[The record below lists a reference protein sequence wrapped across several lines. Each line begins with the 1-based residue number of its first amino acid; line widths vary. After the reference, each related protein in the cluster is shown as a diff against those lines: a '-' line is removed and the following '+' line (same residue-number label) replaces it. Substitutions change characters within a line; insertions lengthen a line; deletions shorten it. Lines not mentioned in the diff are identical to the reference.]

1 MYTPLVPA
9 TPKRAAPN
17 ARPKTP
23 KFDPQVHGV
32 DIETDLHGENGV
44 DTFLQLIKRSPKKQA
59 IENKSLEAQLQLGPG
74 GEEQV
79 IMLQLPTQTEA
90 QSEGRSQTEETVV
103 EPRVVCRPSNILWLL
118 ANILHQALGN
128 TVSEVP
134 TEQLKSLAIN
144 THTPDTAAPPLAIN
158 KTRVTAAAATATNV
172 TTAVAS
178 KDQQPEFLKPTT
190 SLPPRQRV
198 PSKKPPTTPPRTE
211 RKESTSMKTPA
222 KNNMPTTPPRTSIA
236 KYSSPRH
243 TMVKATGKTQC
254 ERGMNPAPTTPSQSP
269 RTKSIPLT
277 QCAGEMISPKTP
289 PKASSKPTAVLS
301 RQKSPKQVVPSS
313 SLPSVQNKLS
323 PHHGLATTSPTASP
337 QKEGVKQPRKH
348 MVENPKGKP
357 MTTKP
362 SNSPPYALPRGK
374 EPVITKAPVKE
385 TLTIRTKRAASG
397 PLPPTKRP
405 RPIPPA
411 PGESTRN
418 LQGSNTSSTIATAAR
433 PRIASLNT
441 KPLSPIKSSKPPTK
455 PTMFKLL
462 GQEVAKKQA
471 EEKEARKKRMEEAE
485 AAKALQKRKEAKLRK
500 QAPVRN
506 ASLSSKALRGSSVCA
521 TALGQLEGGN
531 TAASGAGGKA
541 KVSSKQSKTKSTNGP
556 MDASQPALLIQKRE
570 PTTKLTSTTSK
581 PAMSRNASGPASS
594 TTNGHT
600 ILTPKQGDSSQIE
613 NTRKEAAGKGRVA
626 VLEWAAQQKNRRD
639 QTNPQGQVT

>member
-32 DIETDLHGENGV
+32 DIETDLHGGNGV

-59 IENKSLEAQLQLGPG
+59 IENKSLEAQPQLGPG

-79 IMLQLPTQTEA
+79 ITVQLPTQTEA
-90 QSEGRSQTEETVV
+90 QSEGRSQTEETAV

-144 THTPDTAAPPLAIN
+144 THTPDTAAPLAVK
-158 KTRVTAAAATATNV
+158 KTRVTAATATATATNV

-178 KDQQPEFLKPTT
+178 EDQQPELLKSTT

-198 PSKKPPTTPPRTE
+198 PSQKAPTTPPRTE
-211 RKESTSMKTPA
+211 RKQSSSKKTPS

-236 KYSSPRH
+236 KYSSPRN
-243 TMVKATGKTQC
+243 TTAKATGKTQC
-254 ERGMNPAPTTPSQSP
+254 ERGMNPAPTTPSHSP
-269 RTKSIPLT
+269 RTKSIPLV
-277 QCAGEMISPKTP
+277 QCASEKISPNTP

-301 RQKSPKQVVPSS
+301 RQKSPKQAVPSG
-313 SLPSVQNKLS
+313 SLPNLQNKLL
-323 PHHGLATTSPTASP
+323 PHHGLATTSPPTSP
-337 QKEGVKQPRKH
+337 QKEGVKQPRKN
-348 MVENPKGKP
+348 MVENPKGRP

-362 SNSPPYALPRGK
+362 SNSPPHALPRGK
-374 EPVITKAPVKE
+374 EPVIYPKAPVKE

-405 RPIPPA
+405 RPIPST

-418 LQGSNTSSTIATAAR
+418 LQGSNTSSTIAMAAR

-471 EEKEARKKRMEEAE
+471 EEKEARKKRMEAAE
-485 AAKALQKRKEAKLRK
+485 AAKALQKRKEAELRK

-506 ASLSSKALRGSSVCA
+506 ASLSNKTLKGSSVCA
-521 TALGQLEGGN
+521 AAMKQLEGGN
-531 TAASGAGGKA
+531 AAASGGKA

-556 MDASQPALLIQKRE
+556 TDASQPALLIQKRE

-581 PAMSRNASGPASS
+581 PVMSRNASGPASS
-594 TTNGHT
+594 TPNGNT
-600 ILTPKQGDSSQIE
+600 LLTPKQGDISQRE
-613 NTRKEAAGKGRVA
+613 NTRKEAAEKGRVA